1 MKKVR
6 YFLSSFLLLVLCLDI
21 IRLPI
26 TIFSET
32 VSATTPLTIRTKYIE
47 HLKEDGQKLAI
58 KLDTSQKQLD
68 RLDVIVQIEE
78 GVDISKGLSLVVQN
92 ELELESQLDEQGV
105 PKEKL
110 PPGFV
115 KDEDYREEDVPK
127 EFPEQEVAPT
137 VATQDS
143 LESSLP
149 VYGLGYY
156 SIKIKPE
163 PERHI
168 EWKVDEEQP
177 ERRYEEILLRLKIKK
192 PLQTGQFMAVL
203 SSDYKT
209 ILTEDWKTFE
219 ELVKRN
225 SIEMVTDSVASDT
238 EQPIPETSEPIS
250 DNTQSNPVPEG
261 EEVLQE
267 EQALAI
273 QTANLRLVLR
283 EHEEGVLQPSKP
295 IAGAEFIITSVENP
309 EISYNG
315 RTDEQGILDWKDLPL
330 GEYQISQL
338 STAQGYEVEKQ
349 LTVIQLQE
357 SGAEKIIHVTNAKKN
372 ELEGQIGSMLRSAR
386 TRRAVTETNT
396 DSTTTIINNPN
407 GTTTTV
413 TREEEITKYIFDTI
427 RIEIPG
433 VTRHFRQGGDL
444 RKKEIQVTSTGEKKI
459 IWEYI
464 TTVTGASDRYIKQI
478 ANTFMVPVDSG
489 LGAPKITSIIHNQG
503 QTIGNPETS
512 RYSDSGRFDSVTN
525 QLPIQDGTYV
535 YTIETPILLPSENY
549 TLDYYSDVKV
559 QAPVRSRLTQNGQ
572 TIELTREEERNIKS
586 AGSLTLPSDQT
597 TSPYDTPKLSDTI
610 RVNGRY
616 RESNNK
622 VIEWYTSR
630 LNTTDSVQ
638 TYTFDVAEDKNTQA
652 VHSKI
657 VYVYEPTEG
666 GNYRLKSTQ
675 TVDKT
680 QNQIT
685 VNDVPVG
692 GIAVVETITNV
703 TNEKANHTI
712 TGASLEALKGDIT
725 IHKKW
730 ATGTEKTAV
739 TYTINGGSYNNHKV
753 TLQANQSQVTVSN
766 VEKFSGTGST
776 ATKTRIYYEV
786 TEDVP
791 VGYALSTAQMDWKNL
806 QYVFTNKKDTSQP
819 ITPTPPG
826 SCESYGVTSVEP
838 VDINWLTWQRGSNRW
853 GGFHG
858 SLKFYFKLPAFAKE
872 GDSFTIELPRELKLE
887 HLANPSVEWTP
898 VYKSG
903 TDVILARTYHVEDRK
918 LKFVLT
924 SAAYSVNE
932 YSGWFE
938 IGSDQSENL
947 VQINND
953 KNVAGK
959 KYLTGVRPEVPVWY
973 SFDPEN
979 PINTQSNIVNKKLKY
994 KTSYKGGNFDC
1005 SHTVIGN
1012 GTLNATENGSGGL
1025 QGSLHQF
1032 SSVHKQVINQTAD
1045 SVTWELVYNGGRNDI
1060 SGSILAN
1067 RRKFWD
1073 RLHVDTPLYDGNTH
1087 TSILKDLE
1095 IFVSDGT
1102 PADSYVESDM
1112 AQLKYKTTSNSGANT
1127 TYHYGIDGT
1136 NMGLAVLLKREDWG
1150 DANFGFQSNYALEFY
1165 YEGRDWGRKAIIVR
1179 IKQRKNGNTT
1189 LRNAVNVNWNSLVIS
1204 GKMHTNNYFV
1214 AGDTVASGGA
1224 YPTDWYAFR
1233 LKKVDQQKRPLEGA
1247 VFTLYDSQQRP
1258 YQTIRSNE
1266 QGILEF
1272 TNILGGEYTFKEV
1285 EAPAGYTLDTTVHR
1299 LIIRNSD
1306 NITIDGQSYTA
1317 QAPFE
1322 IINKKDAKLSL
1333 KLKKKDLAN
1342 TPLKGAVFRLRKT
1355 DGGQPYDETLGDTFA
1370 SDEFLFNEL
1379 TVGNYTLEEVR
1390 APTGYRGMGQIN
1402 LTVYE
1407 ENGTLKL
1414 RKQADTANSQTST
1427 PQLTNGVVTLDIYN
1441 QPLELTF
1448 TKQNTQGEPLENA
1461 IFELRQIHSAGF
1473 TVVRTNLFSK
1483 ANGQF
1488 VLKGLLP
1495 NTTYELWETRAPD
1508 GYAKPTQAVVQFT
1521 VNEDGTARFTR
1532 GNSTI
1537 VNSPPKFKVKIVKID
1552 AETGQ
1557 TITEGVNDTAPRFA
1571 VTNATGDTLNG
1582 QIANLQNGMYTFT
1595 NGSGANSG
1603 FEAGT
1608 YYLKE
1613 IRAPQGYTRLT
1624 NLIPFTIHSDG
1635 RVTVSEEFADG
1646 VATSATS
1653 PDTVQ
1658 IKVKNDRLKTLRI
1671 SKRIKGLED
1680 LPSLITGQMTFTLSK
1695 DNDVSFQP
1703 VTVTQAAN
1711 TDFVFNNLTYGSY
1724 TLVET
1729 APPAGYMVEPIV
1741 YKVAVSRAGV
1751 SLYRTSDQVTPSRV
1765 EGVSLI
1771 TSPDLSNIQSGPES
1785 NAIDG
1790 SETTSMT
1797 YHNFNGQGNTIPVG
1811 AYLGVDLQSVKRVR
1825 NIFYLQGNQNNVTD
1839 RMNRYT
1845 VEYSIDGETYYPIAS
1860 SATTERFE
1868 QSTDLLARYI
1878 RVRNEEQVVN
1888 KWYAVRELRISA
1900 QEAESVSL
1908 QGGQAFPIGNIQHPF
1923 IRMEKRDSETGAIIQ
1938 GTATFKLYKVPED
1951 TTETTLSTA
1960 INDNNL
1966 IQTFQLANG
1975 QTGNETLLIK
1985 ELGKYALVETQAPD
1999 GYIGLSQPVLLE
2011 ATEAR
2016 QAHSDT
2022 KNKHV
2027 TRFAVLSSSD
2037 KVTVDTSSTANDNV
2051 LKLQVKNRQ
2060 KVYNLKILKRDAQNA
2075 QQGLTATFGL
2085 FNADGTNKIA
2095 EGQTNENDHSYT
2107 FSQLRPGTYTLKE
2120 LQTPINYNPL
2130 RDFKIVIAN
2139 NGQVSVL
2146 DTPTRMVEVG
2156 NTVDTTISLTIKNRT
2171 YTPISIQKV
2180 DKRSNETTLIGVRLR
2195 IQAKNG
2201 NQMPQFSNRNWHV
2214 TNYQGRVIDTEKALE
2229 WTSSNA
2235 GNAVLRLPQGTY
2247 TISELSAPAGY
2258 EQLQPFDITVAE
2270 DGSVQL
2276 AQGTNPEQVSQGQ
2289 KDGRINIKLTNVF
2302 KPKIKIT
2309 KVDSREVNRKLA
2321 GARFKLFG
2329 PDENTQIG
2337 QEVTTDTNGE
2347 ITLPGV
2353 EPGTYYLQESQPPT
2367 DYQANSLK
2375 YRIVIA
2381 DNGSAQITNADGKIE
2396 VGASQDQGADKI
2408 IPITVKNERET
2419 YDLKI
2424 LKRDAQNAQQ
2434 GLIATFG
2441 LYNADGISKITE
2453 GQTNESDHS
2462 HTFSQLLPGTYVL
2475 KEVTPP
2481 SGYIQVDPVR
2491 LEITQA
2497 GQLRILSGDTELLQV
2512 GASSGNT
2519 LQLTVKND
2527 SKKTL
2532 RISKRIKGLEDLPSL
2547 ITGQMT
2553 FTLTKDNDATAVSA
2567 VQTHA
2572 ATEDF
2577 VFTNLTYGSYT
2588 LVETAP
2594 PAGYMVEP
2602 ITYKVSVSRSGVSLY
2617 KVANAAQ
2624 IERVT
2629 GATLFKSGDLSN
2641 IQSGQDGDAIDGS
2654 DTTSVTYQNFNGQ
2667 GDNIPAGAYLGV
2679 DLQGVKRVR
2688 HIRYYQGT
2696 QHNPLDRFNRF
2707 TLEYSIDGRTYFP
2720 LSTYTE
2726 SGLVDLNTDIVAR
2739 YIRVRNE
2746 EQVVKKW
2753 YAVRE
2758 LRISAQEAESVS
2770 LQGGQAFPI
2779 GNIQHPEIQ
2788 IEKQDM
2794 NNRIIQQAVT
2804 FKLYKVPDDATSQTV
2819 TGALT
2824 DQNLVQTFTL
2834 TNGQVRQT
2842 LEAKVHGRYALVEGT
2857 PPTGYR
2863 GLASPILLDLQTL
2876 QQPHSGRQM
2885 KTVSRF
2891 TLVGTND
2898 KVRIDT
2904 NTANVLKFIVKNE
2917 PLTYH
2922 LKILKRDVNNAATG
2936 LDARFELYDANE
2948 TAVISQ
2954 GNTTQTGNSLTF
2966 RNLRPGTYVL
2976 KEVTAPTGYNPI
2988 QKIKLTISLDG
2999 QITIVEGPQ
3008 DLLEGQAVNANNEI
3022 ELVVKN
3028 RPFTDFSIEKV
3039 SNLTPTSNLA
3049 GVQLQIKAKNN
3060 GPAPLFSN
3068 DDWHRQQYRATIDTA
3083 NKALKWWT
3091 QSNDIGNAVFKLP
3104 QGTYTISE
3112 LVAPAGYELLQPF
3125 DIIVGADGQVRLA
3138 NGAPTN
3144 AEINTKDNRLNLKLT
3159 NIFKPKLKI
3168 IKVDSRN
3175 ETRRLANATFK
3186 LFGGDGR
3193 TQVGSDLVTGATGEI
3208 ETPALTPGTYYL
3220 QETQSPAGFQTNG
3233 TKYKLIIAADGTTTV
3248 ENGNDLIAVAPL
3260 SDDKVIQITVKNK
3273 VKTYRLKVKKRD
3285 YDNPTN
3291 GVSGARFALYPSEG
3305 PNADGS
3311 NMVQVLKDGRMTALV
3326 GNSYSHVDNNTIN
3339 FPNIPPG
3346 EYVLREIQAPSGY
3359 TKIRDTRLQIGEDGR
3374 LTLLDADQAFVSVET
3389 GQGDTL
3395 VMVAKNIRTFN
3406 FQIKKVDST
3415 NEATLLDNAQFS
3427 IYKTD
3432 VNWTKGDT
3440 ALAQGLTR
3448 AGIYQTNL
3456 EPGYYILKED
3466 QAPSGYLL
3474 NRNEYRFQI
3483 NHDGSILL
3491 HNPDATVSLAP
3502 ADTNRLVVFTMKN
3515 TRTTSQF
3522 KLAKRSYRNPDQ
3534 RLEATF
3540 ELKERGNAQAPA
3552 VVKRTTTTGD
3562 EVLFDNLPVGKSYIL
3577 KETVAPDGYQ
3587 KIEKEIHIDIGA
3599 DGAITIQDGGD
3610 LVSLDNTDSHLIIVK
3625 NLRKGEYPK
3634 TGGIGIIPYI
3644 ALGGVMM
3651 LLALAVELG
3660 KEKRW
3665 KHIRK

>member
-1 MKKVR
+1 
-6 YFLSSFLLLVLCLDI
+6 
-21 IRLPI
+21 
-26 TIFSET
+26 
-32 VSATTPLTIRTKYIE
+32 
-47 HLKEDGQKLAI
+47 
-58 KLDTSQKQLD
+58 
-68 RLDVIVQIEE
+68 
-78 GVDISKGLSLVVQN
+78 
-92 ELELESQLDEQGV
+92 
-105 PKEKL
+105 
-110 PPGFV
+110 
-115 KDEDYREEDVPK
+115 
-127 EFPEQEVAPT
+127 
-137 VATQDS
+137 
-143 LESSLP
+143 
-149 VYGLGYY
+149 
-156 SIKIKPE
+156 
-163 PERHI
+163 
-168 EWKVDEEQP
+168 
-177 ERRYEEILLRLKIKK
+177 
-192 PLQTGQFMAVL
+192 
-203 SSDYKT
+203 
-209 ILTEDWKTFE
+209 
-219 ELVKRN
+219 
-225 SIEMVTDSVASDT
+225 
-238 EQPIPETSEPIS
+238 
-250 DNTQSNPVPEG
+250 
-261 EEVLQE
+261 
-267 EQALAI
+267 
-273 QTANLRLVLR
+273 
-283 EHEEGVLQPSKP
+283 
-295 IAGAEFIITSVENP
+295 
-309 EISYNG
+309 
-315 RTDEQGILDWKDLPL
+315 
-330 GEYQISQL
+330 
-338 STAQGYEVEKQ
+338 
-349 LTVIQLQE
+349 
-357 SGAEKIIHVTNAKKN
+357 
-372 ELEGQIGSMLRSAR
+372 
-386 TRRAVTETNT
+386 
-396 DSTTTIINNPN
+396 
-407 GTTTTV
+407 
-413 TREEEITKYIFDTI
+413 
-427 RIEIPG
+427 
-433 VTRHFRQGGDL
+433 
-444 RKKEIQVTSTGEKKI
+444 
-459 IWEYI
+459 
-464 TTVTGASDRYIKQI
+464 
-478 ANTFMVPVDSG
+478 
-489 LGAPKITSIIHNQG
+489 
-503 QTIGNPETS
+503 
-512 RYSDSGRFDSVTN
+512 
-525 QLPIQDGTYV
+525 
-535 YTIETPILLPSENY
+535 
-549 TLDYYSDVKV
+549 
-559 QAPVRSRLTQNGQ
+559 
-572 TIELTREEERNIKS
+572 
-586 AGSLTLPSDQT
+586 
-597 TSPYDTPKLSDTI
+597 
-610 RVNGRY
+610 
-616 RESNNK
+616 
-622 VIEWYTSR
+622 
-630 LNTTDSVQ
+630 
-638 TYTFDVAEDKNTQA
+638 
-652 VHSKI
+652 
-657 VYVYEPTEG
+657 
-666 GNYRLKSTQ
+666 
-675 TVDKT
+675 
-680 QNQIT
+680 
-685 VNDVPVG
+685 
-692 GIAVVETITNV
+692 
-703 TNEKANHTI
+703 
-712 TGASLEALKGDIT
+712 
-725 IHKKW
+725 
-730 ATGTEKTAV
+730 
-739 TYTINGGSYNNHKV
+739 
-753 TLQANQSQVTVSN
+753 
-766 VEKFSGTGST
+766 
-776 ATKTRIYYEV
+776 
-786 TEDVP
+786 
-791 VGYALSTAQMDWKNL
+791 
-806 QYVFTNKKDTSQP
+806 
-819 ITPTPPG
+819 
-826 SCESYGVTSVEP
+826 
-838 VDINWLTWQRGSNRW
+838 
-853 GGFHG
+853 
-858 SLKFYFKLPAFAKE
+858 
-872 GDSFTIELPRELKLE
+872 
-887 HLANPSVEWTP
+887 
-898 VYKSG
+898 
-903 TDVILARTYHVEDRK
+903 
-918 LKFVLT
+918 
-924 SAAYSVNE
+924 
-932 YSGWFE
+932 
-938 IGSDQSENL
+938 
-947 VQINND
+947 
-953 KNVAGK
+953 
-959 KYLTGVRPEVPVWY
+959 
-973 SFDPEN
+973 
-979 PINTQSNIVNKKLKY
+979 
-994 KTSYKGGNFDC
+994 
-1005 SHTVIGN
+1005 
-1012 GTLNATENGSGGL
+1012 
-1025 QGSLHQF
+1025 
-1032 SSVHKQVINQTAD
+1032 
-1045 SVTWELVYNGGRNDI
+1045 
-1060 SGSILAN
+1060 
-1067 RRKFWD
+1067 
-1073 RLHVDTPLYDGNTH
+1073 
-1087 TSILKDLE
+1087 
-1095 IFVSDGT
+1095 
-1102 PADSYVESDM
+1102 
-1112 AQLKYKTTSNSGANT
+1112 
-1127 TYHYGIDGT
+1127 
-1136 NMGLAVLLKREDWG
+1136 
-1150 DANFGFQSNYALEFY
+1150 
-1165 YEGRDWGRKAIIVR
+1165 
-1179 IKQRKNGNTT
+1179 
-1189 LRNAVNVNWNSLVIS
+1189 
-1204 GKMHTNNYFV
+1204 V

-1224 YPTDWYAFR
+1224 YPTDWYGFQ

-1299 LIIRNSD
+1299 LNIRNSE

-1355 DGGQPYDETLGDTFA
+1355 DGGQPYDETLGDTFE

-1379 TVGNYTLEEVR
+1379 TAGNYTLEEVR

-1414 RKQADTANSQTST
+1414 RKQADAANSQTST
-1427 PQLTNGVVTLDIYN
+1427 PQLNNGVVTLDIYN

-1448 TKQNTQGEPLENA
+1448 TKQNAQGQPLENA
-1461 IFELRQIHSAGF
+1461 IFELRQIHQTGF

-1508 GYAKPTQAVVQFT
+1508 GYAKPTQAVAQFT

-1532 GNSTI
+1532 GSSTI

-1557 TITEGVNDTAPRFA
+1557 TITEGVNDTAPRFT
-1571 VTNATGDTLNG
+1571 VTNAAGETLNR
-1582 QIANLQNGMYTFT
+1582 QIANLQNGMFTFT

-1790 SETTSMT
+1790 SETTSVT

-2201 NQMPQFSNRNWHV
+2201 NQMPQFSNRSWHE

-2229 WTSSNA
+2229 WMSSTA
-2235 GNAVLRLPQGTY
+2235 GNAVFQLPQGTY

-2276 AQGTNPEQVSQGQ
+2276 AQGTNPEQVSQGT

-2337 QEVTTDTNGE
+2337 QEVTTGTNGE
-2347 ITLPGV
+2347 ITLPGL

-2367 DYQANSLK
+2367 DYQANARK
-2375 YRIVIA
+2375 YQIIIDA
-2381 DNGSAQITNADGKIE
+2381 NGSAQITNADGKIE
-2396 VGASQDQGADKI
+2396 VGTSQNQGADKI

-2453 GQTNESDHS
+2453 GQTNPSDHS
-2462 HTFSQLLPGTYVL
+2462 YTFSQLLPGTYVL

-2481 SGYIQVDPVR
+2481 SGYIQVEPVQ

-2519 LQLTVKND
+2519 LELTVKND

-2547 ITGQMT
+2547 ITGEMT
-2553 FTLTKDNDATAVSA
+2553 FTLTKDNDTTAVSA

-2617 KVANAAQ
+2617 KVANAAP

-2629 GATLFKSGDLSN
+2629 GATLIKSGDLSN

-2654 DTTSVTYQNFNGQ
+2654 DTTSVTYKNFNGQ

-2688 HIRYYQGT
+2688 HIHYLQGT

-2726 SGLVDLNTDIVAR
+2726 HGLVDLNTDIVAR

-2746 EQVVKKW
+2746 DRVEQKW
-2753 YAVRE
+2753 YGVRE
-2758 LRISAQEAESVS
+2758 LTVSAQATETVNALSA
-2770 LQGGQAFPI
+2770 GQYPI

-2794 NNRIIQQAVT
+2794 NNRTIQQAVT

-2834 TNGQVRQT
+2834 TNGQASQA
-2842 LEAKVHGRYALVEGT
+2842 LQAKVLGRYALVEVA

-2863 GLASPILLDLQTL
+2863 ALAGPVLLDLQTL
-2876 QQPHSGRQM
+2876 QRPHSGSQM

-2904 NTANVLKFIVKNE
+2904 TTENVLKIFVKNE
-2917 PLTYH
+2917 LLTYN
-2922 LKILKRDVNNAATG
+2922 LLIKKRDLANPNTG
-2936 LDARFELYDANE
+2936 LDARFELYNENE
-2948 TAVISQ
+2948 TRPPLGQ
-2954 GNTTQTGNSLTF
+2954 GHTTETGNSLTF
-2966 RNLRPGTYVL
+2966 RNLQLGTYVL

-2999 QITIVEGPQ
+2999 QIRIVEGPQ
-3008 DLLEGQAVNANNEI
+3008 DLLESQAVNANNEI

-3039 SNLTPTSNLA
+3039 SNLTPTINLA

-3060 GPAPLFSN
+3060 GPAPLFSD
-3068 DDWHRQQYRATIDTA
+3068 DDWHRQRYQATIDTA
-3083 NKALKWWT
+3083 DKSLTWWT
-3091 QSNDIGNAVFKLP
+3091 QSNDVGNAVFKLP

-3112 LVAPAGYELLQPF
+3112 LAAPAGYELLQPF
-3125 DIIVGADGQVRLA
+3125 DIIVGEDGQVRLA

-3273 VKTYRLKVKKRD
+3273 VKTYLLKIKKRD

-3311 NMVQVLKDGRMTALV
+3311 NMVQVLINGSMTPLV
-3326 GNSYSHVDNNTIN
+3326 GNSYSHFDNTID

-3374 LTLLDADQAFVSVET
+3374 LTLLDADQALVSVET

-3483 NHDGSILL
+3483 NHDGSIYL
-3491 HNPDATVSLAP
+3491 HNPDATVSLAS

-3522 KLAKRSYRNPDQ
+3522 KLAKRSYRDSAQ

-3540 ELKERGNAQAPA
+3540 ELKESGNAQAPA